1 VETGI
6 PPGYDR
12 PVPLAESLLFISGDF
27 PMQVYCILG
36 DERVMRSKSP
46 TIFSTV
52 LKRIGIKGAY
62 VPFKVDSHQIGSA
75 LESLK
80 VLNIAGANIM
90 IPYKEKVIPHLDI
103 LSEGANIIGAI
114 NTIVRNGNILKG
126 YNTNAIGF
134 MDALSES
141 GFDVE
146 GKSALVFGTGGAA
159 KAIVFIL
166 NWLRTTSIFVAGR
179 NKDKTSEIVH
189 RFGGETVSLD
199 ELSDRTLSAN
209 IVVNTTSVS
218 SPDESPE
225 MKVLLE
231 KLSIKNCEL
240 VVDLNYGRRE
250 NFWQDFARSIGARFM
265 DGLPSLA
272 YQSRR
277 TLALWTGI
285 QVPPEEFIKA
295 LDEKL

>member
-1 VETGI
+1 
-6 PPGYDR
+6 
-12 PVPLAESLLFISGDF
+12 
-27 PMQVYCILG
+27 MQVYCILG

-52 LKRIGIKGAY
+52 LKRIGLNGAF
-62 VPFKVDSHQIGSA
+62 VPFRVDPDQIGSA
-75 LESLK
+75 LKSIR
-80 VLNIAGANIM
+80 VLNIAGASIT
-90 IPYKEKVIPHLDI
+90 IPFKEKVIPHLDV

-146 GKSALVFGTGGAA
+146 EKSALVFGTGGAA

-179 NKDKTSEIVH
+179 NENKTSEMVH
-189 RFGGETVSLD
+189 RFGGEALRLD
-199 ELSDRTLSAN
+199 ELENRTLSVN
-209 IVVNTTSVS
+209 IVVNATSVS

-225 MKVLLE
+225 MKVLID
-231 KLSIKNCEL
+231 KLNIKDCEL
-240 VVDLNYGRRE
+240 VVDLNYGRIE
-250 NFWQDFARSIGARFM
+250 NFWQDMARRIGARFM

-295 LDEKL
+295 LNEKF

>member
-1 VETGI
+1 
-6 PPGYDR
+6 
-12 PVPLAESLLFISGDF
+12 
-27 PMQVYCILG
+27 MQVYCILG

-62 VPFKVDSHQIGSA
+62 VPFKVEPDQIGSA
-75 LESLK
+75 LQSLR
-80 VLNIAGANIM
+80 VLNITGASIA
-90 IPYKEKVIPHLDI
+90 IPFKEKVIPHLNI

-114 NTIVRNGNILKG
+114 NTIVRNGNVLKG

-134 MDALSES
+134 MDALGES

-166 NWLRTTSIFVAGR
+166 NWLRTTNIYVAGR
-179 NKDKTSEIVH
+179 NEFKTHQMVD
-189 RFGGETVSLD
+189 RFGGEVVSLD
-199 ELSDRTLSAN
+199 ELADRTLSVN
-209 IVVNTTSVS
+209 IVVNATSVS
-218 SPDESPE
+218 SPVESPE
-225 MKVLLE
+225 MRVLID
-231 KLSIKNCEL
+231 KINIKDCEM
-240 VVDLNYGRRE
+240 VVDLNYGRIE
-250 NFWQDFARSIGARFM
+250 NFWQDLARRIGARFM

-272 YQSRR
+272 YQCRR

-295 LDEKL
+295 LNEKS

>member
-1 VETGI
+1 
-6 PPGYDR
+6 
-12 PVPLAESLLFISGDF
+12 
-27 PMQVYCILG
+27 MQVYCILG

-46 TIFSTV
+46 IIFSTV
-52 LKRIGIKGAY
+52 LKRIGIKAAY
-62 VPFKVDSHQIGSA
+62 VPFKVNPDQIGPA
-75 LESLK
+75 LQSIR
-80 VLNIAGANIM
+80 VLNITGASVT
-90 IPYKEKVIPHLDI
+90 IPFKEKVIPYLDV

-114 NTIVRNGNILKG
+114 NTIVRKGDTLKG

-179 NKDKTSEIVH
+179 NKNKTSEIVQ
-189 RFGGETVSLD
+189 RFGGEPVHFD
-199 ELSDRTLSAN
+199 ELANQNLSVD

-225 MKVLLE
+225 MKILLDN
-231 KLSIKNCEL
+231 LNIKDCEM
-240 VVDLNYGRRE
+240 VVDLNYGRIE
-250 NFWQDFARSIGARFM
+250 NFWEDMARRIGARFM

-295 LDEKL
+295 LDEKF

>member
-1 VETGI
+1 
-6 PPGYDR
+6 
-12 PVPLAESLLFISGDF
+12 
-27 PMQVYCILG
+27 MQVYCILG

-52 LKRIGIKGAY
+52 LKRIGLNGAF
-62 VPFKVDSHQIGSA
+62 VPFRVDPDQIGSA
-75 LESLK
+75 LKSIR
-80 VLNIAGANIM
+80 VLNIAGASIT
-90 IPYKEKVIPHLDI
+90 IPFKEKVIPHLDV

-146 GKSALVFGTGGAA
+146 EKSALVFGTGGAA

-179 NKDKTSEIVH
+179 NENKTSEMVH
-189 RFGGETVSLD
+189 RFGGEALRLD
-199 ELSDRTLSAN
+199 ELENRTLSVN
-209 IVVNTTSVS
+209 IVVNATSVS
-218 SPDESPE
+218 SPDESLE
-225 MKVLLE
+225 MKVLID
-231 KLSIKNCEL
+231 KLNIKDCEL
-240 VVDLNYGRRE
+240 VVDLNYGRSE
-250 NFWQDFARSIGARFM
+250 NFWEDMARRIGARFM

-277 TLALWTGI
+277 TFALWTGI
-285 QVPPEEFIKA
+285 QVPPVEFIKA

>member
-1 VETGI
+1 
-6 PPGYDR
+6 
-12 PVPLAESLLFISGDF
+12 
-27 PMQVYCILG
+27 
-36 DERVMRSKSP
+36 MRSKSP

-52 LKRIGIKGAY
+52 LKRIGLNGAY
-62 VPFKVDSHQIGSA
+62 VPFKVDPGQIGPA
-75 LESLK
+75 LQSIR
-80 VLNIAGANIM
+80 VLNIAGASIT
-90 IPYKEKVIPHLDI
+90 IPFKEKVIPYLDV

-114 NTIVRNGNILKG
+114 NTVVRNGNTLKG

-166 NWLRTTSIFVAGR
+166 NWLRTTSIFVSGR

-189 RFGGETVSLD
+189 RFGGEAIRLD
-199 ELSDRTLSAN
+199 ELENRTLSVN
-209 IVVNTTSVS
+209 IVVNATSVS
-218 SPDESPE
+218 NPDESPE
-225 MKVLLE
+225 MKVLLDNISL
-231 KLSIKNCEL
+231 KDCEM
-240 VVDLNYGRRE
+240 VVDLNYGRSE
-250 NFWQDFARSIGARFM
+250 NFWEELARRIGARFI

-272 YQSRR
+272 YQCRR

-295 LDEKL
+295 LNEKF

>member
-1 VETGI
+1 
-6 PPGYDR
+6 
-12 PVPLAESLLFISGDF
+12 
-27 PMQVYCILG
+27 MQVYCILG

-46 TIFSTV
+46 MIFSTV
-52 LKRIGIKGAY
+52 LNRIGIKGAY
-62 VPFKVDSHQIGSA
+62 VPFKVDPDNIGSA
-75 LESLK
+75 LQSIR
-80 VLNIAGANIM
+80 VLNISGASIT
-90 IPYKEKVIPHLDI
+90 IPFKEKVIPHLDV

-114 NTIVRNGNILKG
+114 NTIVCKDDLLKG

-166 NWLRTTSIFVAGR
+166 NWLRTNSIFVAGR

-189 RFGGETVSLD
+189 RFGGEALSFD
-199 ELSDRTLSAN
+199 ELADRTLPVN
-209 IVVNTTSVS
+209 IVINTTSVS
-218 SPDESPE
+218 SPDEAPE
-225 MKVLLE
+225 MKVVLD
-231 KLSIKNCEL
+231 KLNVKNCEL

-250 NFWQDFARSIGARFM
+250 NFWQDMAQCIGAKFM

-272 YQSRR
+272 YQCRR

-285 QVPPEEFIKA
+285 QVPPEEFIRA
-295 LDEKL
+295 LNEKS

>member
-1 VETGI
+1 
-6 PPGYDR
+6 
-12 PVPLAESLLFISGDF
+12 
-27 PMQVYCILG
+27 MQVYCILG

-46 TIFSTV
+46 IIFSTV

-62 VPFKVDSHQIGSA
+62 VPFKVDPDEIGSA
-75 LESLK
+75 LQSIRA
-80 VLNIAGANIM
+80 LNITGASIT
-90 IPYKEKVIPHLDI
+90 IPFKEKVIPHLDI

-179 NKDKTSEIVH
+179 DDSKTSEIVH
-189 RFGGETVSLD
+189 RFGGEAIQLD
-199 ELSDRTLSAN
+199 ELVNQTLSAN
-209 IVVNTTSVS
+209 IVVNATSVS
-218 SPDESPE
+218 SPDESLE
-225 MKVLLE
+225 MKVLID
-231 KLSIKNCEL
+231 KLNIKDCEM
-240 VVDLNYGRRE
+240 VVDLNYGRSE
-250 NFWQDFARSIGARFM
+250 NFWEDMARRIGARFM

-272 YQSRR
+272 YQCRR

-295 LDEKL
+295 LNEKS

>member
-1 VETGI
+1 
-6 PPGYDR
+6 
-12 PVPLAESLLFISGDF
+12 
-27 PMQVYCILG
+27 MQVYCILG

-52 LKRIGIKGAY
+52 LKRIGLNGAF
-62 VPFKVDSHQIGSA
+62 VPFRVDPDQIGSA
-75 LESLK
+75 LKSIR
-80 VLNIAGANIM
+80 VLNIAGASIT
-90 IPYKEKVIPHLDI
+90 IPFKEKVIPHLDV

-146 GKSALVFGTGGAA
+146 EKSALVFGTGGAA

-179 NKDKTSEIVH
+179 NENKTSEMVH
-189 RFGGETVSLD
+189 RFGGEALRLD
-199 ELSDRTLSAN
+199 ELENRTLSVN
-209 IVVNTTSVS
+209 IVVNATSVS

-225 MKVLLE
+225 MKVLID
-231 KLSIKNCEL
+231 KLNIKDCEL
-240 VVDLNYGRRE
+240 VVDLNYGRTE
-250 NFWQDFARSIGARFM
+250 NFWEDMARRIGARFM

-285 QVPPEEFIKA
+285 QVPPVEFIKA
-295 LDEKL
+295 LNEKF

>member
-1 VETGI
+1 
-6 PPGYDR
+6 
-12 PVPLAESLLFISGDF
+12 
-27 PMQVYCILG
+27 MQVYCILG

-46 TIFSTV
+46 IIFSTV
-52 LKRIGIKGAY
+52 MKRIGIKGAY
-62 VPFKVDSHQIGSA
+62 VPFKVDPDQIGSA
-75 LESLK
+75 LQSLRI
-80 VLNIAGANIM
+80 LNITGANIT
-90 IPYKEKVIPHLDI
+90 IPFKEKIVPHLDV

-114 NTIVRNGNILKG
+114 NTIVRNGNKLKG

-159 KAIVFIL
+159 KAVVFIL
-166 NWLRTTSIFVAGR
+166 NWLRTTAIFVAGR
-179 NKDKTSEIVH
+179 DEKKTSEIVH
-189 RFGGETVSLD
+189 RFGGEIVRLE
-199 ELSDRTLSAN
+199 ELADRTLPVN

-225 MKVLLE
+225 MGALLE
-231 KLSIKNCEL
+231 EVSVKDCEL
-240 VVDLNYGRRE
+240 VMDLNYGRSE
-250 NFWQDFARSIGARFM
+250 NFWEDLARRIGARFM

-277 TLALWTGI
+277 TFALWTGI
-285 QVPPEEFIKA
+285 QVPPEEFIRA
-295 LDEKL
+295 LNEKS

>member
-1 VETGI
+1 
-6 PPGYDR
+6 
-12 PVPLAESLLFISGDF
+12 
-27 PMQVYCILG
+27 MQVYCILG

-46 TIFSTV
+46 AIFSTV

-62 VPFKVDSHQIGSA
+62 VPFKVDADQIGSA
-75 LESLK
+75 LQSIR
-80 VLNIAGANIM
+80 VLNITGASIT
-90 IPYKEKVIPHLDI
+90 IPYKEKVIPYLDV

-114 NTIVRNGNILKG
+114 NTVVRNGDILKG

-166 NWLRTTSIFVAGR
+166 NWLRTTSIYVTGR
-179 NKDKTSEIVH
+179 NEIKTRQMVD
-189 RFGGETVSLD
+189 RFGGEAVGLD
-199 ELSDRTLSAN
+199 ELANRTLSVN

-218 SPDESPE
+218 SPEESPE
-225 MKVLLE
+225 MKLLLD
-231 KLSIKNCEL
+231 KLRVKNCEL
-240 VVDLNYGRRE
+240 VVDLNYGRSE
-250 NFWQDFARSIGARFM
+250 NFWKDMARRIGVRFM

-272 YQSRR
+272 YQCRR

-285 QVPPEEFIKA
+285 QVPPSEFIKA
-295 LDEKL
+295 LDEH

>member
-1 VETGI
+1 
-6 PPGYDR
+6 
-12 PVPLAESLLFISGDF
+12 
-27 PMQVYCILG
+27 
-36 DERVMRSKSP
+36 
-46 TIFSTV
+46 
-52 LKRIGIKGAY
+52 
-62 VPFKVDSHQIGSA
+62 
-75 LESLK
+75 
-80 VLNIAGANIM
+80 
-90 IPYKEKVIPHLDI
+90 
-103 LSEGANIIGAI
+103 
-114 NTIVRNGNILKG
+114 
-126 YNTNAIGF
+126 

-179 NKDKTSEIVH
+179 SKNKTSEMVH
-189 RFGGETVSLD
+189 RFGGEALHFD
-199 ELSDRTLSAN
+199 ELADRTLSAN

-218 SPDESPE
+218 SPDESPD
-225 MKVLLE
+225 MKALLD

-240 VVDLNYGRRE
+240 VVDLNYGRKE
-250 NFWQDFARSIGARFM
+250 NFWQDMARRIGVRFM

-285 QVPPEEFIKA
+285 QVPPEEFIRA
-295 LDEKL
+295 LKF

>member
-1 VETGI
+1 
-6 PPGYDR
+6 
-12 PVPLAESLLFISGDF
+12 
-27 PMQVYCILG
+27 MQVYCILG

-46 TIFSTV
+46 MIFSTV

-62 VPFKVDSHQIGSA
+62 VPFKVDPDNIGSA
-75 LESLK
+75 LQSLR
-80 VLNIAGANIM
+80 VLNITGASIT
-90 IPYKEKVIPHLDI
+90 IPFKEKVLPHMDV

-114 NTIVRNGNILKG
+114 NTIVRKGDILKG

-141 GFDVE
+141 GFDLE

-159 KAIVFIL
+159 KAVVFIL
-166 NWLRTTSIFVAGR
+166 NWLRTTSIYVSGR
-179 NKDKTSEIVH
+179 NTDKTAEIVH
-189 RFGGETVSLD
+189 RFGGEAISFD
-199 ELSDRTLSAN
+199 ELEHRTLSAN

-218 SPDESPE
+218 SPVESPE
-225 MKVLLE
+225 MKVLLD
-231 KLSIKNCEL
+231 KLSVKNCEL
-240 VVDLNYGRRE
+240 VVDLNYGRSE
-250 NFWQDFARSIGARFM
+250 NFWQNMAKRIGARFM

-272 YQSRR
+272 YQCRR

-295 LDEKL
+295 LNEKS

>member
-1 VETGI
+1 
-6 PPGYDR
+6 
-12 PVPLAESLLFISGDF
+12 
-27 PMQVYCILG
+27 M
-36 DERVMRSKSP
+36 
-46 TIFSTV
+46 
-52 LKRIGIKGAY
+52 
-62 VPFKVDSHQIGSA
+62 PFKVDPDQIGSA
-75 LESLK
+75 LQSIR
-80 VLNIAGANIM
+80 VLNIAGASIT
-90 IPYKEKVIPHLDI
+90 IPFKEKVIPHLDV

-114 NTIVRNGNILKG
+114 NTIVRNGDILKG

-146 GKSALVFGTGGAA
+146 EKSALVFGTGGAA

-179 NKDKTSEIVH
+179 NKNKTSEIVH
-189 RFGGETVSLD
+189 RFGGEAVRLD
-199 ELSDRTLSAN
+199 ELADRTLSVN

-231 KLSIKNCEL
+231 KLSIKDCEL
-240 VVDLNYGRRE
+240 VVDLNYGRSE
-250 NFWQDFARSIGARFM
+250 NFWQDMARRIGARFM

-295 LDEKL
+295 LDEKF